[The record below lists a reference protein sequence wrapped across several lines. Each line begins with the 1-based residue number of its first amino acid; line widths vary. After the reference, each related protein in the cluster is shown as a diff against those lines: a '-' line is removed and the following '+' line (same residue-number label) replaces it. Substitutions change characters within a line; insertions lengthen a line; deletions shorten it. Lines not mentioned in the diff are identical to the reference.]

1 MNSLLNVSPSPHIHT
16 RRSVK
21 NCMWHVVVALIPA
34 AAVALFYFGIGA
46 AIVMAVSIAACVL
59 TEWAI
64 TRFMLRR
71 PATLANGSAALTG
84 LLLALNLPSM
94 LPWWAVVV
102 GAVVAIGIG
111 KMAFGGLGCNIF
123 NPALVG
129 RVLLLLS
136 YPALMT
142 TWALPGRPFG
152 EYTDASSGALDGIT
166 GATTLGALKL
176 GTVDPADISVVDN
189 LLGAVGGSIGEVGA
203 IALIIGFI
211 YLLAVGVISWHI
223 PVSILATVAVF
234 SWAAGA
240 PVAIE
245 LLSGGLLLGAIFMAT
260 DYVTSPMTRSG
271 MIVYGILIGALT
283 MVIRL
288 WGAYPE
294 GVSFAILLGN
304 ACTPLINRYFR
315 PRRFGA
321 ERRKVA
327 A

>member
-1 MNSLLNVSPSPHIHT
+1 
-16 RRSVK
+16 
-21 NCMWHVVVALIPA
+21 
-34 AAVALFYFGIGA
+34 
-46 AIVMAVSIAACVL
+46 
-59 TEWAI
+59 
-64 TRFMLRR
+64 MLRR

-129 RVLLLLS
+129 RVFLLLR

-142 TWALPGRPFG
+142 TWALAGRPFG

-271 MIVYGILIGALT
+271 MIVYGILIGSLT